1 MALRDSFIAGRDDDG
16 KRVDR
21 VVRRLLGDVPL
32 SAVFKALR
40 TGSVRVNG
48 QKPQPAD
55 RVREGDAFA
64 ITDLRFAAASATTAP
79 GFRDRDSGAA
89 PDLARLIILE
99 TEDLL
104 FLNKPRGVL
113 SHGPGGLDESVL
125 AYLSYKA
132 GKSLSFAP
140 APLHRLDRNT
150 TGLLVASKTLRG
162 ARAFSA
168 ALQDRTVDKRYI
180 AVLRGRLDR
189 KDHWVDSLERL
200 SKQRRTLR
208 SALAV
213 HRKAVTLVEPI
224 AANGAFTLADIRI
237 LTGLTHQI
245 RAQAALRGRPLAGD
259 VKYGGGA
266 EPHGYILHAYR
277 LDFPE
282 EFEADA
288 PRTVIAPVP
297 EDTALRLRERFGP
310 KILLSAPP
318 GIIPP

>member
-48 QKPQPAD
+48 RKPLPAD
-55 RVREGDAFA
+55 RVREGDSFAFS
-64 ITDLRFAAASATTAP
+64 DLTFQAASADP
-79 GFRDRDSGAA
+79 SSEPPIRSGTA
-89 PDLARLIILE
+89 PDLSLLLILE

-104 FLNKPRGVL
+104 FVNKPRGIL
-113 SHGPGGLDESVL
+113 SHGPGGLDEAVR
-125 AYLSYKA
+125 AYLSCKTE
-132 GKSLSFAP
+132 KSLSFVP

-150 TGLLVASKTLRG
+150 TGLLVASKTIRG

-168 ALQDRTVDKRYI
+168 ALQDRTVDKRYL

-208 SALAV
+208 SSLSA

-224 AANGAFTLADIRI
+224 SANGSFTLADIRI

-245 RAQAALRGRPLAGD
+245 RAQAAIRGRPLAGD
-259 VKYGGGA
+259 VKYGGGQ
-266 EPHGYILHAYR
+266 EPRGYILHAYR

-282 EFEADA
+282 DFDADA
-288 PRTVIAPVP
+288 PRTVTASVP
-297 EDTALRLRERFGP
+297 EDTALRLREIFGP
-310 KILLSAPP
+310 KILLSAPA

>member
-48 QKPQPAD
+48 RKPQPAD

-64 ITDLRFAAASATTAP
+64 ITDLRFAAASDAVVL
-79 GFRDRDSGAA
+79 GSRDRGGDAA
-89 PDLARLIILE
+89 PDITRLIILE

-168 ALQDRTVDKRYI
+168 ALQDRTVEKRYI

-208 SALAV
+208 SALSV

-297 EDTALRLRERFGP
+297 EDTALRLRERFGS

>member
-48 QKPQPAD
+48 RKPLPAD
-55 RVREGDAFA
+55 RVREGDSFA
-64 ITDLRFAAASATTAP
+64 ISDLTFRAA
-79 GFRDRDSGAA
+79 DSDPAA
-89 PDLARLIILE
+89 EPRIRGSGTSPDLSRLLVLE

-104 FLNKPRGVL
+104 FVNKPRGIL
-113 SHGPGGLDESVL
+113 SHGPGGLDEAVL
-125 AYLSYKA
+125 AYLSRQA
-132 GKSLSFAP
+132 GKSLSFVP

-150 TGLLVASKTLRG
+150 TGLLVASKTIRG

-168 ALQDRTVDKRYI
+168 ALQDRTVEKRYL

-208 SALAV
+208 STLSA

-224 AANGAFTLADIRI
+224 SANGSFTLADIRI

-259 VKYGGGA
+259 SKYGGGQ
-266 EPHGYILHAYR
+266 EPRGYILHAYR

-282 EFEADA
+282 DFDADA
-288 PRTVIAPVP
+288 PRTVTAPVP
-297 EDTALRLRERFGP
+297 EDTALRLREIFGP
-310 KILLSAPP
+310 KIALSAPA